1 VRFELLFPIL
11 FFLLSLILAVPRSY
25 DPYLYEEDLGE
36 GRLILR
42 VEGVGEVSDR
52 GFSARVKVLGGDF
65 PEIYEKI
72 AFLRVYGAED
82 VPSKY
87 LEVYGKVRVREGRIF
102 ISATYK
108 DVSFADVSPSLRDR
122 LAKRLE
128 ERIGDPRGQGFSLSI
143 LLRRRSEYCS
153 HEGSICLFDY
163 WTCASFGGLWWAS

>member
-1 VRFELLFPIL
+1 VRFDLLFPLL

-36 GRLILR
+36 GRLLLR
-42 VEGVGEVSDR
+42 VEGVGEVSEK

-65 PEIYEKI
+65 PEIYEKT

-87 LEVYGKVRVREGRIF
+87 LEVYGKVRVREGRVF

-108 DVSFADVSPSLRDR
+108 DVSFANIPPSLRDR

-128 ERIGDPRGQGFSLSI
+128 DKIKDQEV
-143 LLRRRSEYCS
+143 
-153 HEGSICLFDY
+153 
-163 WTCASFGGLWWAS
+163 GLWL